1 MLNAIV
7 TSSKTNCCKISLLY
21 APTYTE
27 RSIQV
32 REHNSL
38 DLVFNL
44 ILSLSRA
51 HSVFALFVSVG
62 RRHVL
67 SYHVPCVSIGF
78 YNKLVY
84 FSFSP
89 VDLAP
94 CFRDAFV
101 RRCWG

>member
-21 APTYTE
+21 APAYTQ
-27 RSIQV
+27 RSIQA

-44 ILSLSRA
+44 ILSLSRSRA
-51 HSVFALFVSVG
+51 LILCSLYLSLLLDATCFLTTYHASPSAFTTNSFISHS
-62 RRHVL
+62 RH
-67 SYHVPCVSIGF
+67 
-78 YNKLVY
+78 
-84 FSFSP
+84 
-89 VDLAP
+89 